1 MAFRFDKLTVKSQ
14 EAVQQA
20 QSEAESLGHQQLL
33 PLHLLKALLA
43 DEQGIVRPL
52 LQKIGVKIPQL
63 ESMVTGELNRMP
75 KVSGGAAQVG
85 ASREVMQVFDA
96 ATQAADQMKDQF
108 VSVEHLLLGLTK
120 VKDAAQRLLDLNGI
134 AEKDILTGLQ
144 SVRGSQ
150 QVTDQSP
157 EDKYQALEKYGKDL
171 VELARQGKID
181 PVIGRDTEIRRV
193 IQVLSRQ
200 MKQQV
205 NCFVEN
211 VDL

>member
-20 QSEAESLGHQQLL
+20 QSEAENLGHPQLL
-33 PLHLLKALLA
+33 PLHLLKALQA

-63 ESMVTGELNRMP
+63 ESMVASELNRLP

-85 ASREVMQVFDA
+85 ASREVLQVFDA

-120 VKDAAQRLLDLNGI
+120 VKDAAQRLLELNAI
-134 AEKDILTGLQ
+134 AEKDILTALQ

-193 IQVLSRQ
+193 IQVLSRRR
-200 MKQQV
+200 KNNPV
-205 NCFVEN
+205 
-211 VDL
+211 LIG